1 MKKKLITFISLISA
15 LILLFTACTQNETAN
30 GNSDIEDTSSSDTAA
45 EKPTEQSGDTPYWK
59 LQCRTIKER
68 EDIHFDLGSNFDI
81 ALSFSKD
88 WVLSAI
94 DGGYDI
100 KRDTKTI
107 GSIVKGSA
115 ESAEWSVEKSYSKA
129 NNPSFSVKK
138 IIEKKTSGDTTDYR
152 YRFEYNCKTNGTP
165 VILSMCIDYTEL
177 DGNAADR
184 LYTSAKISSI
194 TTVQDKSLSDLDNKS
209 SLILGNSFIG
219 SSDIGTI
226 LDEMFTSN
234 GKPCSFYAISQGY
247 ATVKTYATDPERLAD
262 IKSGHYKAVFICGFY
277 SDDEADHL
285 ATLEKACKESNTKL
299 IIFPAHNEFERSINA
314 ARNKCPT
321 LDFLDWRGELEMLID
336 SGVNKW
342 DLCVND
348 QHKHSTPLAGLVG
361 AHMIYR
367 AIYGEIPSL
376 DGISSVNI
384 NNAKTILGDYL
395 TTGHVDFDY
404 EIIKFN

>member
-68 EDIHFDLGSNFDI
+68 EDIHFDLGSSFDI

-88 WVLSAI
+88 WVLSEI

-115 ESAEWSVEKSYSKA
+115 ENAEWSVEKSYSKA

-138 IIEKKTSGDTTDYR
+138 IIEKKTSGDTADYR

-234 GKPCSFYAISQGY
+234 SKPCSFYAISQGY

-277 SDDEADHL
+277 SDDEAGHL

-336 SGVNKW
+336 SGVDKW